1 MPAGRMT
8 ATKTVVVADDTAFVR
23 DRFKTA
29 IEAAGHRA
37 VTVGN
42 CAELLAV
49 VRSGDVAID
58 LVVLDLQLP
67 QGLGVGLL
75 RTLASSAEHRPVVVF
90 SGTIANADEVRQLGA
105 LGVVGYVNEYTAAQN
120 ILPALAPYLFPDHY
134 SRRTSPRVALATAVS
149 YRFANTIATATLLN
163 VSHGG
168 LAIRTTNPLE
178 AGTAIKV
185 RFHLP
190 GTKNDVEATACITWV
205 DRQRGMGAAFT
216 SIDADGQTTIDDF
229 VASHFFSNRKA

>member
-1 MPAGRMT
+1 MT
-8 ATKTVVVADDTAFVR
+8 AGMMTAVKTVVVADDTAFVR

-29 IEAAGHRA
+29 IEAGGHRA
-37 VTVGN
+37 VTVGTGPD
-42 CAELLAV
+42 LLAL
-49 VRSGDVAID
+49 VRTCGLPVD

-75 RTLASSAEHRPVVVF
+75 RSLRSSAEHRPIVVF
-90 SGTIANADEVRQLGA
+90 SGTIASADEVRELGA
-105 LGVVGYVNEYTAAQN
+105 LGVAGYVNEYTAAQN

-134 SRRTSPRVALATAVS
+134 SRRTSPRVTLGVPLC

-168 LAIRTTNPLE
+168 LAIRTTNVLE
-178 AGTAIKV
+178 VGTSIKV
-185 RFHLP
+185 RFHPP
-190 GTKNDVEATACITWV
+190 GNRHSVDATASIMWV

-216 SIDADGQTTIDDF
+216 SIDADGQATIDDF
-229 VASHFFSNRKA
+229 VAAHFFSNRKV

>member
-1 MPAGRMT
+1 MT
-8 ATKTVVVADDTAFVR
+8 AGTRTTPKTVVVADDTAFVR

-37 VTVGN
+37 VTVGT
-42 CAELLAV
+42 CPELLAL
-49 VRSGDVAID
+49 VRSADLPID

-75 RTLASSAEHRPVVVF
+75 RTLRSSAEHRPIIVF
-90 SGTIANADEVRQLGA
+90 SGTIASADEVRELGA
-105 LGVVGYVNEYTAAQN
+105 LGVVGYVNEYTAVQN

-134 SRRTSPRVALATAVS
+134 SRRTSPRVTLGIPLS

-168 LAIRTTNPLE
+168 LAIRTTNLLE
-178 AGTAIKV
+178 VGTPIKV

-190 GTKNDVEATACITWV
+190 GSQHNVDATACITWV

-216 SIDADGQTTIDDF
+216 SIDADGQAAIDDF
-229 VASHFFSNRKA
+229 VSAHFFSNRKA